1 MKPQP
6 DSVAR
11 RFIATTPGL
20 SATRWLAFALAS
32 HPEVFVAH
40 GHFQLDSVVAHNFD
54 QEKEKGDIESLTVGN
69 AAANF
74 YQTHSI
80 TEVFAAYRQL
90 KPEAHAYGN
99 IHSYT
104 LETLMRGV
112 ASPEDLEAITV
123 VNVLRHPVCYIDSHS
138 SLVRSAERHPEL
150 YQHYL
155 RTVFPSALAQFP
167 ELFLI
172 DCSSYREFV
181 ACAVSCLSVCQT
193 AHDFFQTRFGLFR
206 MESLTTG

>member
-1 MKPQP
+1 MNAQP
-6 DSVAR
+6 DFAAR
-11 RFIATTPGL
+11 RFVVTTPGL

-40 GHFQLDSVVAHNFD
+40 GHFRLDSVASNNLE
-54 QEKEKGDIESLTVGN
+54 QEKEKGDLESLTVGN

-74 YQTHSI
+74 YRTHSLS
-80 TEVFAAYRQL
+80 EVFTAYRQIR
-90 KPEAHAYGN
+90 PQARAYGN

-104 LETLMRGV
+104 LASLMKCI
-112 ASPEDLEAITV
+112 ASPKDLEGTTV
-123 VNVLRHPVCYIDSHS
+123 VNVLRHPVCYVDSHF

-155 RTVFPSALAQFP
+155 QNVFPSALAQFP

-172 DCSSYREFV
+172 DCPDYREFV
-181 ACAVSCLSVCQT
+181 AFAVSCVSVYQ
-193 AHDFFQTRFGLFR
+193 
-206 MESLTTG
+206 M